1 MTTTPE
7 PSKTL
12 VQRAPEVAGNVLRT
26 ILEFAIEG
34 RGSIPGARAAAART
48 LQSRGEHEAAVD
60 SLVMQHVGLAGA
72 QGFLTNLGGLLTLPV
87 ALPAN
92 LAGLAVVQMRMIAA
106 IVHLRGH
113 DVDDRRVRVALTM
126 AMLGEDDVRK
136 QVAAGRLPGPPF
148 LVATAPVFDPVLDH
162 HVSERVFGDLGT
174 KMAGKHAVVQVAKRI
189 PFVGG
194 PVGAATDG
202 YFTYAFGQYARR
214 EFVRRRR

>member
-26 ILEFAIEG
+26 ILEFAIDG
-34 RGSIPGARAAAART
+34 RGSIPGAKAAAART

-72 QGFLTNLGGLLTLPV
+72 QGFLTNLGGLLTLRE

-106 IVHLRGH
+106 IVHLRGY

-174 KMAGKHAVVQVAKRI
+174 KMAGKHVVVQVAKRI
-189 PFVGG
+189 PLVGG
-194 PVGAATDG
+194 GVGAAADG
-202 YFTYAFGQYARR
+202 YFTYALGQYARR
-214 EFVRRRR
+214 EFVRRRG